1 MPTIRRCCI
10 VGCNSNSRQSPNMQ
24 FFAFPR
30 PDNPFHKLWKE
41 ACHAS
46 LRRILPF
53 KKPVVC
59 ALHFD
64 QSCLGGRRLQSN
76 ALPTLRLEVPSNLE
90 AIEAQAMVEEIER
103 SRKCAFINAV
113 VYEWLVRANINPQL
127 RGSITHGM
135 IKEKAENARQVI
147 GSTSFMADNRW
158 LNRFRETHLQGF
170 AQKLAG
176 NQLKPMGTSLWIPDI
191 VQDLSHLFP
200 PASAERVAKLED
212 MPEQYMTYMQQY
224 GEYEEDEDSM
234 DMKEQSYQEQQQQT
248 HYALQQQ
255 QQQQQQQQHM
265 QQQHQL
271 SAGWPPYGHPPPVPH
286 PHPGFN
292 GFNDFY
298 FERHQ
303 QQLQQQQLHHHQQQQ
318 HMQPY
323 PPLHGMPP
331 RHPSLTPPQQR
342 EPFQTQLPPNVPPPL
357 PQRLS
362 PFQAVQLPK
371 RPKIESPDDDEVQE
385 INASATRISPLPLA
399 ESTLAIPDV
408 NENITPSSP
417 SLKQNQEQNNNSN
430 GSPSGRD
437 SASSKENMEKKNGGP
452 SGKSTP
458 ALSHN
463 NGQNSPAPTPSC
475 NSTPASPK
483 KSINGCG
490 NNNAINGNG
499 SASSSGSQ
507 TNGHTSPEPNGMPSA
522 FKELDTYTQAL
533 EYLKP
538 LEDFVLFKENF
549 RAIGLLSQL
558 ELVLRKGDK
567 ATLIEG

>member
-10 VGCNSNSRQSPNMQ
+10 IGCLSNSRQHPNMQ

-46 LRRILPF
+46 LRRIIPF

-64 QSCLGGRRLQSN
+64 PSVLGGRRLQSN

-90 AIEAQAMVEEIER
+90 AVEQQAMVEEIER
-103 SRKCAFINAV
+103 SRKCAYINAV

-135 IKEKAENARQVI
+135 IKDKAENARQVI
-147 GSTSFMADNRW
+147 GSTSFIADNRW

-170 AQKLAG
+170 AQKLAT

-191 VQDLSHLFP
+191 VQDLQHLFP
-200 PASAERVAKLED
+200 PASAERVAKLEE
-212 MPEQYMTYMQQY
+212 MPEQYMNYMQQY
-224 GEYEEDEDSM
+224 GEYEEDDDSM
-234 DMKEQSYQEQQQQT
+234 DNKEQSYQEQQQQQ

-255 QQQQQQQQHM
+255 HLQQQQQHH
-265 QQQHQL
+265 QQPQMNQ
-271 SAGWPPYGHPPPVPH
+271 AWPPFPGHPHGHPH
-286 PHPGFN
+286 PHPGFS
-292 GFNDFY
+292 FNDYY

-303 QQLQQQQLHHHQQQQ
+303 QQLQQQMQQQQ
-318 HMQPY
+318 LQAQF
-323 PPLHGMPP
+323 PPPHVVPP
-331 RHPSLTPPQQR
+331 PPGAANPR
-342 EPFQTQLPPNVPPPL
+342 EPFQPQLPPNQSQ
-357 PQRLS
+357 QRVS
-362 PFQAVQLPK
+362 PFRPVQLAK
-371 RPKIESPDDDEVQE
+371 RPKLESPADDEVQE
-385 INASATRISPLPLA
+385 INASAAARGSPSLPLA
-399 ESTLAIPDV
+399 ESTATAQLDQH
-408 NENITPSSP
+408 SP
-417 SLKQNQEQNNNSN
+417 SPKEQNNN
-430 GSPSGRD
+430 SGRD
-437 SASSKENMEKKNGGP
+437 SASSKENAPKTLTDCH

-458 ALSHN
+458 VRSIK
-463 NGQNSPAPTPSC
+463 GSSPPATVSA
-475 NSTPASPK
+475 PASPK
-483 KSINGCG
+483 KLGG
-490 NNNAINGNG
+490 
-499 SASSSGSQ
+499 SSGSQ
-507 TNGHTSPEPNGMPSA
+507 TNGHNSPEPDSSSLTNVY
-522 FKELDTYTQAL
+522 KELDSYTQAL

-538 LEDFVLFKENF
+538 LEDFVLVKENF

>member
-10 VGCNSNSRQSPNMQ
+10 IGCLSNSRQHPSMQ

-46 LRRILPF
+46 LRRIIPF

-64 QSCLGGRRLQSN
+64 PSVLGGRRLQSN

-90 AIEAQAMVEEIER
+90 AVEQQAMVEEIER
-103 SRKCAFINAV
+103 SRKCAYINAV

-135 IKEKAENARQVI
+135 IKDKAENARQVI
-147 GSTSFMADNRW
+147 GSTSFIADNRW

-170 AQKLAG
+170 AQKLAT

-191 VQDLSHLFP
+191 VQDLQHLFP
-200 PASAERVAKLED
+200 PASAERVAKLEE
-212 MPEQYMTYMQQY
+212 MPEQYMNYMQQY
-224 GEYEEDEDSM
+224 GEYEEDDDSM
-234 DMKEQSYQEQQQQT
+234 DIKDQSYQEQQQQQ
-248 HYALQQQ
+248 HYALQQQHLQHQ
-255 QQQQQQQQHM
+255 QQQQQQQQH
-265 QQQHQL
+265 QL
-271 SAGWPPYGHPPPVPH
+271 NQAWPPFPGHPHGHPH
-286 PHPGFN
+286 PHPGFS
-292 GFNDFY
+292 FNDYY

-303 QQLQQQQLHHHQQQQ
+303 QQLQQQMQQHQQQQ
-318 HMQPY
+318 LQAQF
-323 PPLHGMPP
+323 PPPHVVPTPGAA
-331 RHPSLTPPQQR
+331 LTPPQSQR
-342 EPFQTQLPPNVPPPL
+342 EPFQPQLPPNQSQ
-357 PQRLS
+357 QRVS
-362 PFQAVQLPK
+362 PFQPVQLAK
-371 RPKIESPDDDEVQE
+371 RPKLESPADEEVQE
-385 INASATRISPLPLA
+385 INASAAARGSPLPLA
-399 ESTLAIPDV
+399 ESTAATQLDQR
-408 NENITPSSP
+408 SP
-417 SLKQNQEQNNNSN
+417 SPKEQNNN
-430 GSPSGRD
+430 SGRD
-437 SASSKENMEKKNGGP
+437 SASSKENAPKTTTDSN

-458 ALSHN
+458 VRSIT
-463 NGQNSPAPTPSC
+463 GSSPPATAAAAPPSA
-475 NSTPASPK
+475 PASPQK
-483 KSINGCG
+483 KG
-490 NNNAINGNG
+490 G

-507 TNGHTSPEPNGMPSA
+507 TNGHTTPEPPDSSA
-522 FKELDTYTQAL
+522 LANVLKELDSYTQAL

>member
-10 VGCNSNSRQSPNMQ
+10 IGCLSNSRQHPSMQ

-46 LRRILPF
+46 LRRIIPF

-64 QSCLGGRRLQSN
+64 PSVLGGRRLQSN

-90 AIEAQAMVEEIER
+90 AVEQQAMVEEIER
-103 SRKCAFINAV
+103 SRKCAYINAV

-135 IKEKAENARQVI
+135 IKDKAENARQVI
-147 GSTSFMADNRW
+147 GSTSFIADNRW

-170 AQKLAG
+170 AQKLAT

-191 VQDLSHLFP
+191 VQDLQHLFP
-200 PASAERVAKLED
+200 PASAERVAKLEE
-212 MPEQYMTYMQQY
+212 MPEQYMNYMQQY
-224 GEYEEDEDSM
+224 GEYEEDDDSM
-234 DMKEQSYQEQQQQT
+234 DIKDQSYQEQQQQQ
-248 HYALQQQ
+248 HYALQQQHLQQQ
-255 QQQQQQQQHM
+255 QQQQQQ
-265 QQQHQL
+265 HQL
-271 SAGWPPYGHPPPVPH
+271 NQAWPPFPGHPHGHPH
-286 PHPGFN
+286 PHPGFS
-292 GFNDFY
+292 FNDYY

-303 QQLQQQQLHHHQQQQ
+303 QQLQQQMQQHQQQQ
-318 HMQPY
+318 LQAQF
-323 PPLHGMPP
+323 PPPHVVPTPGAA
-331 RHPSLTPPQQR
+331 LTPPQPQR
-342 EPFQTQLPPNVPPPL
+342 EPFQPQLPPNQSQ
-357 PQRLS
+357 QRVS
-362 PFQAVQLPK
+362 PFQPVQLAK
-371 RPKIESPDDDEVQE
+371 RPKLESPADDEVEE
-385 INASATRISPLPLA
+385 INASAAARGSPLPLA
-399 ESTLAIPDV
+399 ESTAATQLDQR
-408 NENITPSSP
+408 SP
-417 SLKQNQEQNNNSN
+417 SPKEQNNN
-430 GSPSGRD
+430 SGRD
-437 SASSKENMEKKNGGP
+437 SASSKENAPKTTTDSN

-458 ALSHN
+458 VRSVK
-463 NGQNSPAPTPSC
+463 GSSPPATAAAAAAPSA
-475 NSTPASPK
+475 PASPK
-483 KSINGCG
+483 KKG
-490 NNNAINGNG
+490 G

-507 TNGHTSPEPNGMPSA
+507 TNGHNTPEPSDSSTLANVL
-522 FKELDTYTQAL
+522 KELDSYTQAL